1 MIFQFNI
8 IIHITKLVISSTN
21 PRLNTTINHCSFL
34 PNDTHLILANQI
46 LTVDPW
52 VVLHKQ
58 LRTILA
64 FAQEYLPAA
73 RVHFCILR
81 HIVDFPFEDGP
92 AVVFG
97 IVLLDLLSSVVD
109 RVWVLNQSF
118 ALLVLHYE
126 FLHAKEGEVS
136 DDEH

>member
-1 MIFQFNI
+1 M
-8 IIHITKLVISSTN
+8 
-21 PRLNTTINHCSFL
+21 
-34 PNDTHLILANQI
+34 
-46 LTVDPW
+46 
-52 VVLHKQ
+52 VLHKQ

-64 FAQEYLPAA
+64 LAQEYLSAA
-73 RVHFCILR
+73 WVHLCILC

-118 ALLVLHYE
+118 ALLVLHYK
-126 FLHAKEGEVS
+126 FLHTRDG
-136 DDEH
+136 DD